1 MFAEPHNLS
10 PFIAPPTFSNDI
22 PPKADARNLAAVM
35 VKPTCHGV
43 LDHFGPRSGRGIDR
57 DNPVITM
64 K

>member
-10 PFIAPPTFSNDI
+10 PFIAPPIFSNDI

-43 LDHFGPRSGRGIDR
+43 LDHLGPALAEASIGTIRSS
-57 DNPVITM
+57 P
-64 K
+64 